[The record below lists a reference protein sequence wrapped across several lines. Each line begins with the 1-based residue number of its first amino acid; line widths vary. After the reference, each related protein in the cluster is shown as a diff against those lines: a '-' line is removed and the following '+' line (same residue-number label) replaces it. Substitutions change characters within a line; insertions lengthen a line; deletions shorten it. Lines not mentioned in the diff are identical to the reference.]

1 MAASGSA
8 VRYYYVEES
17 TPGVTP
23 ASPTFKP
30 IRFNT
35 GSLTRNV
42 AQVESA
48 EINSLRQRP
57 PAKQGT
63 YSTQGEIVS
72 ELSSDS
78 FDDLLSILM
87 QQSSWSANALKVG
100 STVRTISILKRHT
113 DLTKTLTASDISAAE
128 SDSSFNSVA
137 GAFAFAVGDF
147 VRASGFTDPANNGL
161 FRVATATANKITVTD
176 ASGGAVTLADEAAGD
191 PITLTA
197 TDDTIYRGCRLNTL
211 SVATDI
217 DARVLFTFGVI
228 GTEAVPYGVPVAAT
242 FDSPTTSEPMV
253 TSVGSISEGG
263 NTLAIATSHNFTLN
277 NGMAPLFTLHNRA
290 AFKVQNGI
298 FTASGTLS
306 AYRESGGLFAKF
318 LNETATEISQ
328 TFSDGSNTYTF
339 TFPNVRYT
347 QADDAVPGPDA
358 IVNSFTYSAGY
369 DGTAQTTVT
378 ISRSA

>member
-8 VRYYYVEES
+8 VRYYYVEE
-17 TPGVTP
+17 TVPGTTP
-23 ASPTFKP
+23 AEPDFLP

-35 GSLTRNV
+35 ASLTRNV

-63 YSTQGEIVS
+63 YSTQGEIVC
-72 ELSSDS
+72 ELSDGS
-78 FDDLLSILM
+78 FDELLAILM
-87 QQSSWSANALKVG
+87 QQADWTANALKVG
-100 STVRTISILKRHT
+100 STVRSISILKRHT
-113 DLTKTLTASDISAAE
+113 DTGED
-128 SDSSFNSVA
+128 V
-137 GAFAFAVGDF
+137 
-147 VRASGFTDPANNGL
+147 
-161 FRVATATANKITVTD
+161 
-176 ASGGAVTLADEAAGD
+176 
-191 PITLTA
+191 
-197 TDDTIYRGCRLNTL
+197 IYRGCRLNTL
-211 SVATDI
+211 SVTADI
-217 DARVLFTFGVI
+217 DARVMFTFGVI
-228 GTEAVPYGVPVAAT
+228 GTEAVPYTVPAEAT
-242 FDSPTTSEPMV
+242 FAAATTSEPMV

-263 NTLAIATSHNFTLN
+263 STLAIATSHNFTLN
-277 NGMAPLFTLHNRA
+277 NGMAPLFALHNRA

-318 LNETATEISQ
+318 LNETATSISQ
-328 TFSDGSNTYTF
+328 TFSDGSKTYTF
-339 TFPNVRYT
+339 TFPNVIYT

>member
-23 ASPTFKP
+23 ASPIFKP

-35 GSLTRNV
+35 ASLTRNV

-63 YSTQGEIVS
+63 YSTQGEIVC
-72 ELSSDS
+72 ELSDGS
-78 FDDLLSILM
+78 FDELLAILM
-87 QQSSWSANALKVG
+87 QQADWTDNTLKVG
-100 STVRTISILKRHT
+100 STVRSISILKRHT
-113 DLTKTLTASDISAAE
+113 DTGED
-128 SDSSFNSVA
+128 V
-137 GAFAFAVGDF
+137 
-147 VRASGFTDPANNGL
+147 
-161 FRVATATANKITVTD
+161 
-176 ASGGAVTLADEAAGD
+176 
-191 PITLTA
+191 
-197 TDDTIYRGCRLNTL
+197 IYRGCRLNTL
-211 SVATDI
+211 AVAAEI

-228 GTEAVPYGVPVAAT
+228 GTEAVPYTVPAEAA
-242 FDSPTTSEPMV
+242 FAAATTSEPMV

-263 NTLAIATSHNFTLN
+263 NTLAYATSHNFTLN
-277 NGMAPLFTLHNRA
+277 NGMAPLFALHNRA

-298 FTASGTLS
+298 FTATGTLS
-306 AYRESGGLFAKF
+306 AYRESGGLYAKF
-318 LNETATEISQ
+318 LNETATRISQ
-328 TFSDGSNTYTF
+328 TFSDGTNTYTF

-358 IVNSFTYSAGY
+358 IVNTFTYSAGY

>member
-35 GSLTRNV
+35 SSLTRNV

-78 FDDLLSILM
+78 FDDLLAIFM
-87 QQSSWSANALKVG
+87 QQTDWSTNELKVG

-113 DLTKTLTASDISAAE
+113 DIGED
-128 SDSSFNSVA
+128 V
-137 GAFAFAVGDF
+137 
-147 VRASGFTDPANNGL
+147 
-161 FRVATATANKITVTD
+161 
-176 ASGGAVTLADEAAGD
+176 
-191 PITLTA
+191 
-197 TDDTIYRGCRLNTL
+197 IYRGCRLNTL
-211 SVATDI
+211 AVSAEI
-217 DARVLFTFGVI
+217 DARVMFTFGVI
-228 GTEAVPYGVPVAAT
+228 GTDAQPYTVPVDAT
-242 FDSPTTSEPMV
+242 FATATTTEPMV

-277 NGMAPLFTLHNRA
+277 NGMAPLFALHNRA

-298 FTASGTLS
+298 FTATGTLS

-318 LNETATEISQ
+318 LNETATSISQ
-328 TFSDGSNTYTF
+328 TFSDGTNTYTF
-339 TFPNVRYT
+339 TFPNVIYT

-369 DGTAQTTVT
+369 DGSAQTTVT
-378 ISRSA
+378 IARSA

>member
-35 GSLTRNV
+35 ASLTRNV

-63 YSTQGEIVS
+63 YSTQGEIVC
-72 ELSSDS
+72 ELSDGS
-78 FDDLLSILM
+78 FDELLAILM
-87 QQSSWSANALKVG
+87 QQADWSTNTLKVG

-113 DLTKTLTASDISAAE
+113 DIGED
-128 SDSSFNSVA
+128 V
-137 GAFAFAVGDF
+137 
-147 VRASGFTDPANNGL
+147 
-161 FRVATATANKITVTD
+161 
-176 ASGGAVTLADEAAGD
+176 
-191 PITLTA
+191 
-197 TDDTIYRGCRLNTL
+197 IYRGCRLNTL
-211 SVATDI
+211 AVSAEI
-217 DARVLFTFGVI
+217 DARVMFTFGVI
-228 GTEAVPYGVPVAAT
+228 GTGAELYTVPGDAT
-242 FDSPTTSEPMV
+242 FAAASTTEPMV

-263 NTLAIATSHNFTLN
+263 STLAYATSHSFTLN
-277 NGMAPLFTLHNRA
+277 NGMAPLFALHNRA

-298 FTASGTLS
+298 FTATGTLS
-306 AYRESGGLFAKF
+306 AYRESGGLYAKF
-318 LNETATEISQ
+318 LNETATSISQ
-328 TFSDGSNTYTF
+328 TFSDGTNTYTF